1 MKEIISS
8 IQPFLNHSIATFG
21 SYSITILDILF
32 IVPILFFDIL
42 LIKLFNRFSK
52 KKDLRSKNYYKVVS
66 KVYRGIIHFMAFIGV
81 MLILGVKLSNIF
93 DFISAILNFKIFTIA
108 GTAISL
114 ITIIVM
120 IVIVYIS
127 AKLANIAQNY
137 FNEKVF
143 PRFKIDIGVRASL
156 SKLIGYSIIA
166 IGVLIAL
173 QGVGIKLSAL
183 TVFAGVLG
191 VGIGFG
197 MQNITANFVSGLAI
211 LFERPI
217 KEGDMVRLKD
227 TIGEVKRIKLRA
239 TVIKT
244 IYNEHLIVPN
254 SEFVNSIVENMS
266 YDDLKLR
273 ISVKVGVAYGSNPY
287 IVKKALLDAALST
300 SDILSYP
307 EPVVYLKEFSDSSIN
322 FELLAWI
329 DEPKKKFQAT
339 SDLHFSIL
347 DKFKEQNIVIPFP
360 QTDVWIKEM
369 PEDLQ

>member
-1 MKEIISS
+1 MKEILKNIE
-8 IQPFLNHSIATFG
+8 PFFNHSIISFG
-21 SYSITILDILF
+21 DYNITILNVLL
-32 IVPILFFDIL
+32 IVPIFFIDVI
-42 LIKLFNRFSK
+42 IIRIFNRFSRK
-52 KKDLRSKNYYKVVS
+52 KNLQVKNYYKVLSRVF
-66 KVYRGIIHFMAFIGV
+66 KGVVHFIAFIGI
-81 MLILGVKLSNIF
+81 MLILGVKLDNIV
-93 DFISAILNFKIFTIA
+93 DFLSAILNFKIFTIA
-108 GTAISL
+108 GTSISL
-114 ITIIVM
+114 ITIVVM
-120 IVIVYIS
+120 IIVVYIS
-127 AKLANIAQNY
+127 VKISNIAQTY
-137 FNEKVF
+137 FNEKIF
-143 PRFKIDIGVRASL
+143 PKFKIDIGVRSSL

-227 TIGEVKRIKLRA
+227 TIGEVKRIRLRA

-273 ISVKVGVAYGSNPY
+273 ISVKVGVAYGSDPN
-287 IVKKALLDAALST
+287 IVKEALLDAALST
-300 SDILSYP
+300 EDVLTYP
-307 EPVVYLKEFSDSSIN
+307 EPVVYLNEFGDSSIN
-322 FELLAWI
+322 FELLVWI
-329 DEPKKKFQAT
+329 DNPKKKFQTT

-347 DKFKEQNIVIPFP
+347 KEFKEKNITIPFP
-360 QTDVWIKEM
+360 QTDIWIKEI
-369 PEDLQ
+369 PDSNH